1 MAHNHQDMAE
11 IIVRRAA
18 DSELAELLELR
29 REVFVREQG
38 VPPEME
44 HDELD
49 ATAIHAV
56 ARSDGEVIATGRLIL
71 LPGAEALIGRMAVRS
86 GLRRQGIGGRVL
98 RFLEEEAKARGV
110 LTVVLHAQSYV
121 AQFYRNH
128 GYREEGEQF
137 TEAGIPHI
145 VMRKTGP

>member
-49 ATAIHAV
+49 ITAIHAV
-56 ARSDGEVIATGRLIL
+56 ARSDGEVIGTGRLML
-71 LPGAEALIGRMAVRS
+71 LPGPEAHIGRMAVRS

-98 RFLEEEAKARGV
+98 RFLESEAWALGV
-110 LTVVLHAQSYV
+110 PAVLLHAQSYV

>member
-49 ATAIHAV
+49 ITAIHAV
-56 ARSDGEVIATGRLIL
+56 ARSDGEVIGTGRLML
-71 LPGAEALIGRMAVRS
+71 LPGPEAHIGRMAIRS
-86 GLRRQGIGGRVL
+86 GLRRQGVGGRVL
-98 RFLEEEAKARGV
+98 RFLESEAWALGV
-110 LTVVLHAQSYV
+110 PAVLLHAQSYV

-128 GYREEGEQF
+128 GYLEEGEQF

>member
-1 MAHNHQDMAE
+1 MAE

-29 REVFVREQG
+29 TEVFVREQG
-38 VPPEME
+38 APAEIE

-56 ARSDGEVIATGRLIL
+56 ARSDGEVIGTGRLIL
-71 LPGAEALIGRMAVRS
+71 QPGAEALIGRMTVKS

-98 RFLEEEAKARGV
+98 RFLESEASARGV
-110 LTVVLHAQSYV
+110 RTVVLHAQSYV

-137 TEAGIPHI
+137 TEAGIQHI
-145 VMRKTGP
+145 LMRKTPL

>member
-56 ARSDGEVIATGRLIL
+56 ARSDGEVIATGRLML
-71 LPGAEALIGRMAVRS
+71 LPGPEAHIGRMAVRS

-98 RFLEEEAKARGV
+98 RFLEEEAKACGV

-145 VMRKTGP
+145 VMRKAGP

>member
-1 MAHNHQDMAE
+1 MVHNLQGMAE

-38 VPPEME
+38 VPAEME

-49 ATAIHAV
+49 AMAVHAV
-56 ARSDGEVIATGRLIL
+56 ARSDGEVIGTGRLTL
-71 LPGAEALIGRMAVRS
+71 GPGPEAHIGRMAVRS

-98 RFLEEEAKARGV
+98 RFLEEEAWGRGV
-110 LTVVLHAQSYV
+110 PAVVLHAQSYV

-137 TEAGIPHI
+137 MEAGIQHI
-145 VMRKTGP
+145 LMRKVGL